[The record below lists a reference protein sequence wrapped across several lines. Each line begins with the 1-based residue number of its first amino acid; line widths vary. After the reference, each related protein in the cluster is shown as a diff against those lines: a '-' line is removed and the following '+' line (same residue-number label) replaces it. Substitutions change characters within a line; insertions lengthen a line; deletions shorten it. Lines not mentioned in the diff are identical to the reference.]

1 MEILRVPPY
10 PLNAVIDVSSPN
22 TEYDYSVVDLAE
34 SSLSYSKVT
43 SNAQSKVSIELSNK
57 YDNSYS
63 IEIEGQ
69 EYQFDVVRPYSNP
82 KLQTGTPAE
91 ILQYAKNEEL
101 ARAVIDS
108 VIPEG
113 FYFQK
118 KVVETTGLGADYLPL
133 WVNATKLLKLYEN
146 NVLIFDSEHP
156 ENYNIHY
163 GITKDK
169 TAVTFFE
176 SGPINKSEGADNI
189 IPQAESDLLDLKFGY
204 RGFPRTY
211 DYTMVLEVG
220 YRNIPSDVQKAIEL
234 IIDDIQCGKADY
246 VGRYVKEYNT
256 DQFKIKFDESRVF
269 EGTGN
274 LVVDKILSKYAKSIR
289 YLGVL

>member
-10 PLNAVIDVSSPN
+10 PLNAVIQVSSPN
-22 TEYDYSVVDLAE
+22 VEYDYSILDIAE
-34 SSLSYSKVT
+34 SLTLEGKVT
-43 SNAQSKVSIELSNK
+43 SNAQSKVSIQLSNK
-57 YDNSYS
+57 YDNSYF
-63 IEIEGQ
+63 IEIDGEGH
-69 EYQFDVVRPYSNP
+69 QFDVVRPYSNP
-82 KLQTGTPAE
+82 KIQTGTTAE
-91 ILQYAKNEEL
+91 LLQYAKNEEL

-118 KVVETTGLGADYLPL
+118 KVIETTGLGADYLPL
-133 WVNATKLLKLYEN
+133 WANATKLLKLYEN
-146 NVLIFDSEHP
+146 NVLIFDSEDL
-156 ENYNIHY
+156 ERYIIHY

-169 TAVTFFE
+169 TAITFFE
-176 SGPINKSEGADNI
+176 AGEINKSEGADNL

-204 RGFPRTY
+204 KGFPRTY
-211 DYTMVLEVG
+211 DYTMILEVG
-220 YRNIPSDVQKAIEL
+220 YRNIPSDIQRAAEL
-234 IIDDIQCGKADY
+234 IIDDINCGKADY
-246 VGRYVKEYNT
+246 VSRYVKEYNT

-274 LVVDKILSKYAKSIR
+274 LIVDKILSKYAKSIR